1 MDAILAVIVGLGL
14 AAACGLRAFVPVLGI
29 AIAAKA
35 GVVTLGPSFEWLASW
50 PAIAALTVATAA
62 EITSSL
68 VPVVA
73 HALDAVAAPVAT
85 VAGGLVMASQL
96 GSPVGIDIEGMN
108 PMLQWGAGLIAGGGI
123 ATAVH
128 AGSATVRAGS
138 STISAGLLA
147 PVYGAIETALAFVA
161 SVLAVVVPI
170 LFATVIGVVLTIAT
184 VVVVRLVR
192 RRSARRLAI
201 AAA

>member
-29 AIAAKA
+29 ALASKA
-35 GVVTLGPSFEWLASW
+35 GFVTLGPSFEWLASW
-50 PAIAALTVATAA
+50 PAIAALGVATAA

-96 GSPVGIDIEGMN
+96 GGPIGIDIEGMN

-138 STISAGLLA
+138 STVSAGLLA
-147 PVYGAIETALAFVA
+147 PVYGAIETVLAFVA

-170 LFATVIGVVLTIAT
+170 LFAT
-184 VVVVRLVR
+184 LVG
-192 RRSARRLAI
+192 AVLAI
-201 AAA
+201 AAAIIIYIVRRRLARRPALATA